1 MEVEYKFLCHGEL
14 NIAKR
19 DEIIGALEQ
28 NGLIY
33 VIAVELNDIGTKY
46 LDSVTG
52 SLRKENIAV
61 RDRHENS
68 HTVSFVG
75 ADFFKGDFTPIE
87 FEDAF
92 GKEIREEVERF
103 AGSETAHEDKHIL
116 SFKWGGSSENGL
128 HKRNE
133 VELDLTDGD
142 IEFWKLNRNVYRKFR
157 MAEKERLVDLSTTM
171 VRRSKIFVLF
181 NGSMVEVC
189 IDTGFFFKNKG
200 KMSVTDKEILRAVEK
215 NEADEEKEILD
226 LISELPESHRISEI
240 ELELNKGSEQDLK
253 ALADYLSGKFNLIP
267 NEVSEFQRGL
277 ELYKIIWV

>member
-1 MEVEYKFLCHGEL
+1 M
-14 NIAKR
+14 
-19 DEIIGALEQ
+19 
-28 NGLIY
+28 
-33 VIAVELNDIGTKY
+33 
-46 LDSVTG
+46 DSVTG

-75 ADFFKGDFTPIE
+75 ADFFKGDFTPEE

-92 GKEIREEVERF
+92 GKEIREEIEKYARN
-103 AGSETAHEDKHIL
+103 EDAHGHKHIL

-133 VELDLTDGD
+133 VELDITDGD
-142 IEFWKLNRNVYRKFR
+142 IELWKLNRNVYRKFR
-157 MAEKERLVDLSTTM
+157 RAEKEGLCDLFTTM

-181 NGSMVEVC
+181 NGSIIEVC

-200 KMSVTDKEILRAVEK
+200 KMSAADKEILRALEK
-215 NEADEEKEILD
+215 NEADEEKKILD

-253 ALADYLSGKFNLIP
+253 ALADYLSRKFNLTP
-267 NEVSEFQRGL
+267 NEVSKFKRGL
-277 ELYKIIWV
+277 ELYKILWEFGCSFIHKCA